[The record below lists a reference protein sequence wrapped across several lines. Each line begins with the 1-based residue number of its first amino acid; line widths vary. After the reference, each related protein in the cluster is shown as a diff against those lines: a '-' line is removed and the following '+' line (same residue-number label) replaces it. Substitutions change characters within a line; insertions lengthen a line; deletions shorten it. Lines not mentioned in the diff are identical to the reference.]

1 MVGVAS
7 SVTDTN
13 HRAIPE
19 ATVARLPLYL
29 RALYELTERG
39 HDTVSSDGL
48 AQAAGVNS
56 AQVRKDLSCLGSH
69 GIRGVGYGVADL
81 LGLITRVLG
90 LDRDWRVVLVGVGN
104 LGRALASYGGFGERG
119 FRIAALVDADPG
131 KVGQVVAGHRIE
143 ALDEL
148 ASIVERDQIAIAVLT
163 VPADAAQTV
172 ADRLVAAGV
181 TAILNFAPAH
191 LEVPS
196 GISVRKVDL
205 STELQI
211 LAYHERDR
219 ARPAAGSVRTDEGR

>member
-1 MVGVAS
+1 M
-7 SVTDTN
+7 TDTN
-13 HRAIPE
+13 DRAIPD

-56 AQVRKDLSCLGSH
+56 AQVRKDLSYLGSH
-69 GIRGVGYGVADL
+69 GIRGVGYGVSDL

-119 FRIAALVDADPG
+119 FQIAALVDADPD
-131 KVGQVVAGHRIE
+131 KVGHVVAGHRIE

-148 ASIVERDQIAIAVLT
+148 ASIVEREQVAIGVLT
-163 VPADAAQTV
+163 VPAEAAQIV
-172 ADRLVAAGV
+172 ADRLVASGV

-219 ARPAAGSVRTDEGR
+219 ARPAARSVRTDNGR

>member
-1 MVGVAS
+1 M
-7 SVTDTN
+7 TDTN
-13 HRAIPE
+13 HRAIPD

-56 AQVRKDLSCLGSH
+56 AQVRKDLSYLGSH

-219 ARPAAGSVRTDEGR
+219 ARPAAGSVRTDEAR

>member
-1 MVGVAS
+1 M
-7 SVTDTN
+7 TDTN